1 MADKRT
7 FVYENFEMS
16 YEETKKDGL
25 CLIRITIPIM
35 KYIYCFPEKELLLLA
50 IPHIL

>member
-16 YEETKKDGL
+16 YEETKKVN
-25 CLIRITIPIM
+25 CYFEF
-35 KYIYCFPEKELLLLA
+35 YIASLNSTYVEISLTR
-50 IPHIL
+50 